1 MKILTSKT
9 PYFLFLITLFIGCA
23 KDEGIV
29 GIWKSHYGQTL
40 ILKANNEALWLI
52 DSHKGVDTFQIK
64 YRFDETTLPNH
75 FDLYD
80 FKRGILVGF
89 TLYGITEMKDQTLKL
104 NFEVGENDQV
114 RPKGFDPQ
122 ETQVFYK
129 E

>member
-1 MKILTSKT
+1 MKKT
-9 PYFLFLITLFIGCA
+9 ITTTAVYLFLISLFIGCA
-23 KDEGIV
+23 KDEGIT
-29 GIWKSHYGQTL
+29 GTWKSHYGQTL

-64 YRFDETTLPNH
+64 YRFDETTQPNH

-80 FKRGILVGF
+80 FKKGTLVGF
-89 TLYGITEMKDQTLKL
+89 TLYGVTEMKDQTLKL
-104 NFEVGENDQV
+104 NFEVGENDKV